1 MNGILFVF
9 FIGHIVKV
17 QGKWLG
23 KRTSDQRPWV
33 PFLPLCV
40 YLCVDNSRQCV
51 WLCWQ
56 SGGFRYKR
64 SGVRIVV
71 ISINNT
77 KHVLMLTVER
87 KKTKQKEAWNGL
99 FFTFLVTQ
107 IGRVNLLYPFK
118 SINLM
123 HFKAPC
129 HDEVYLY

>member
-1 MNGILFVF
+1 
-9 FIGHIVKV
+9 
-17 QGKWLG
+17 
-23 KRTSDQRPWV
+23 
-33 PFLPLCV
+33 
-40 YLCVDNSRQCV
+40 
-51 WLCWQ
+51 
-56 SGGFRYKR
+56 
-64 SGVRIVV
+64 
-71 ISINNT
+71 
-77 KHVLMLTVER
+77 MLTVER